1 MEAVA
6 GQSPKGEG
14 QPAHQA
20 RHTAADSASAAVVL
34 VRRVAQDLDGLLAAP
49 LHETVGQRPLVL
61 VPTGLLQSMP
71 WSLLPSMAG
80 RPVAVAPSAT
90 LWRDVMARAP
100 LPGSV
105 AVVAGPGLPGAEREA
120 VEISRIHGIR
130 PMLGADA
137 SVDAVTRVL
146 SRASL
151 LHVAAHGSARADN
164 PLFSSLQLAD
174 GPLTVYDL
182 ERLDREADTVVLA
195 ACESGRDVVLAGDE
209 MIGLGAA
216 LLSRGSRNVIAS
228 VVPVPDAATRPLMVA
243 LHQGLAHGT
252 PVAHAL
258 AQAQSGIDQD
268 DPSAFAAAAGFV
280 CVGAGF
286 TCTAKE
292 LVSVAQ

>member
-1 MEAVA
+1 
-6 GQSPKGEG
+6 
-14 QPAHQA
+14 
-20 RHTAADSASAAVVL
+20 
-34 VRRVAQDLDGLLAAP
+34 
-49 LHETVGQRPLVL
+49 
-61 VPTGLLQSMP
+61 
-71 WSLLPSMAG
+71 
-80 RPVAVAPSAT
+80 
-90 LWRDVMARAP
+90 
-100 LPGSV
+100 
-105 AVVAGPGLPGAEREA
+105 
-120 VEISRIHGIR
+120 
-130 PMLGADA
+130 
-137 SVDAVTRVL
+137 
-146 SRASL
+146 
-151 LHVAAHGSARADN
+151 
-164 PLFSSLQLAD
+164 
-174 GPLTVYDL
+174 
-182 ERLDREADTVVLA
+182 
-195 ACESGRDVVLAGDE
+195 VVLAGDE